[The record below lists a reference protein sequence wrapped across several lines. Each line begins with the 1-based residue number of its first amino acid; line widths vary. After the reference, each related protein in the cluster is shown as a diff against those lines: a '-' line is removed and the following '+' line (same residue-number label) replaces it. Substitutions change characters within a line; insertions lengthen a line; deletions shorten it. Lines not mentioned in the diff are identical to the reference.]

1 MHVHIKIFAPTS
13 THTRSL
19 QDSRLRNHYPD
30 YCMSSFIVACILN
43 INAYVPSFHA
53 CYTLISF
60 HAIQSWIHGSRTSFA
75 HTLLPSVHVNHVT
88 QVYFHSCDSIIYHT
102 SYRRSQSRT
111 FLLSILHS
119 IVIFPFIS
127 FGFSRRIDQPSCEI
141 VRTELACKQVEERQY
156 SSMLN

>member
-30 YCMSSFIVACILN
+30 YCMSSFIVACILMHMFLLFMPVIRLFRFMQFN
-43 INAYVPSFHA
+43 
-53 CYTLISF
+53 
-60 HAIQSWIHGSRTSFA
+60 HGSRTSFA

-156 SSMLN
+156 SSIMLN